1 MADIYITETQKV
13 TTEDKVTIKDAKKRL
28 LPCPI
33 CGAKAYLEKDVVDGF
48 YFGYSVGCPRAC
60 MYDGIHG
67 ITENTPEN
75 KRLSIF
81 YLNSAEECVEKWNE
95 RVRNYNND

>member
-1 MADIYITETQKV
+1 MAEVWITRTHEV
-13 TTEDKVTIKDAKKRL
+13 TKKDTATIKAAKKRL

-48 YFGYSVGCPRAC
+48 YFGYSVGCPRSC
-60 MYDGIHG
+60 MYDNIHG

-81 YLNSAEECVEKWNE
+81 YLNSVEECVEKWNE
-95 RVRNYNND
+95 RVRNYFNE